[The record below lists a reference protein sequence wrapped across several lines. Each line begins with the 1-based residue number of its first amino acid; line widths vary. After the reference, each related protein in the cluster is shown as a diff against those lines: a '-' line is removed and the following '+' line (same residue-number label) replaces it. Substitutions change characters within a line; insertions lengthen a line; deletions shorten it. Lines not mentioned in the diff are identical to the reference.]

1 MKMDEYEME
10 LLEAVENATHLE
22 RVEDFEDELLEAK
35 VAAKNYLNKTKNI
48 NIRIPEFDMLM
59 LKRKSAELNIPYQ
72 TILSSLIHQYV
83 SGKLKPSL

>member
-1 MKMDEYEME
+1 MKMDEYEIE
-10 LLEAVENATHLE
+10 LLEAIENTESFE
-22 RVEDFEDELLEAK
+22 RVAHFEEELEDAK
-35 VAAKNYLNKTKNI
+35 IAAKNFLQKSKNI

-83 SGKLKPSL
+83 TEKIKPTL

>member
-1 MKMDEYEME
+1 MKMDEYELE
-10 LLEAVENATHLE
+10 FLEAVDHASEFE
-22 RVEDFEDELLEAK
+22 RVENFEDELMEAK
-35 VAAKNYLNKTKNI
+35 MAAKNFLNKTKNV

-83 SGKLKPSL
+83 TEKVKPSF

>member
-1 MKMDEYEME
+1 MDEYEVE
-10 LLEAVENATHLE
+10 LLKAVENTTNFE
-22 RVEDFEDELLEAK
+22 RVENFEDELLEAK
-35 VAAKNYLNKTKNI
+35 RAAKNYLNKTKNI

-83 SGKLKPSL
+83 NRKLKPSL

>member
-1 MKMDEYEME
+1 MKMDPYELE
-10 LLEAVENATHLE
+10 LLEAVDNASEFE
-22 RVEDFEDELLEAK
+22 RVENFEDEIMEAK
-35 VAAKNYLNKTKNI
+35 LASKNFLNKTKNI

-83 SGKLKPSL
+83 TEKLKPSL

>member
-1 MKMDEYEME
+1 MKMDEYELD
-10 LLEAVENATHLE
+10 LLEAVENATEFE
-22 RVEDFEDELLEAK
+22 RVENFEDELMEAK
-35 VAAKNYLNKTKNI
+35 MAAKNFLKKTKNI

-83 SGKLKPSL
+83 TEKVKPSF